1 VTFDVCRST
10 ILTGDPKY
18 DKINKMAGI
27 SSTLYNSIFKRTST
41 FALACVGAALFFER
55 TFDLGSEL
63 LFEKV
68 NEGKLWKH
76 IKHNYEK

>member
-68 NEGKLWKH
+68 NEGVCYVIALSPV
-76 IKHNYEK
+76 